1 MGTHG
6 RWPNPSCD
14 KRAHDTNTMWVLP
27 SAGCPIS
34 VVFLS
39 FFCWDGGI
47 FWFIFF
53 YIFFSSR
60 ARLNWSAWITRYYH
74 RLHLGLWTGR
84 LFFFLTSSVSAA
96 VDISKIWLY
105 ILACVWLSWF
115 PGVGHFAPS
124 KWQQIH
130 KCWQKGIERTL
141 VTRRVYYTP
150 LLRCHFAWL
159 REDAPFKLQTTWKR
173 KRNKKEKRQKKKD
186 GTTSTDYISQDFLS
200 R

>member
-1 MGTHG
+1 MEGG
-6 RWPNPSCD
+6 QVQVV
-14 KRAHDTNTMWVLP
+14 TNERTTRTPCGFFPAPAVRYR
-27 SAGCPIS
+27 S
-34 VVFLS
+34 S
-39 FFCWDGGI
+39 FFFFFLLGWWH
-47 FWFIFF
+47 FLVHIFF
-53 YIFFSSR
+53 IIFRLAPDSTDPRESR
-60 ARLNWSAWITRYYH
+60 GITIVST
-74 RLHLGLWTGR
+74 LDSGLDAF
-84 LFFFLTSSVSAA
+84 FFFLTSSVSAV
-96 VDISKIWLY
+96 VDISKMLLY

>member
-1 MGTHG
+1 MSTHG
-6 RWPNPSCD
+6 RWPSPSCD

-34 VVFLS
+34 VVFL
-39 FFCWDGGI
+39 FVFCWDGGI

-53 YIFFSSR
+53 YNFSSR

-96 VDISKIWLY
+96 VDISKMLLY

-130 KCWQKGIERTL
+130 KCWQKGIERTI
-141 VTRRVYYTP
+141 VTRRVYIHRYCVAISRDYEKTP
-150 LLRCHFAWL
+150 LSNCKQHGK
-159 REDAPFKLQTTWKR
+159 D
-173 KRNKKEKRQKKKD
+173 KKKKRWND
-186 GTTSTDYISQDFLS
+186 INGLHLS
-200 R
+200 RFSFSLVK